1 MTFSARKLPAQGFAV
16 LMAVALAASTLSTKA
31 AGLFWFGLLIAGLV
45 AWGARG
51 FSSQAT
57 PVAAAAPDLGL
68 RLARIWLISCLLMLG
83 LKTIPMV
90 YWLGP
95 WQERHAEFR
104 LLIGAFAVWLIVPGE
119 RSRPAT
125 FRLIGNALALTCVLS
140 LVLVLGWTADAAPTN
155 RIPWAAGVS
164 LLSCTLM
171 YASYAL
177 DVPGG
182 QAQWWRFA
190 SFLAFLAVAFSG
202 VRGSYPLI
210 VVWPL
215 MLFLFHRGQR
225 KNAGLMTARR
235 WLYGGAALGLVAFA
249 LTHLPAGFSPV
260 ERIQSA
266 SAEIQARDPSSGAG
280 SRLTMWEASVQ
291 SVFKNPLW
299 GVGFAGGKSLLK
311 QVAQEPRAS
320 GISVLGH
327 FHSDYLHPA
336 VEFGLLG
343 LASYL
348 CVAAGL
354 LVMAIACLRHRAP
367 IPALGLGAILLMH
380 ASTGLTNV
388 NFAHNYYPA
397 VLSICVA
404 LVLLSCASI
413 KQSGDTAPAVADA

>member
-1 MTFSARKLPAQGFAV
+1 MMFAARDLSARVFGA
-16 LMAVALAASTLSTKA
+16 LMAAALAASTLSTKA
-31 AGLFWFGLLIAGLV
+31 AGVFWFGLLIAGL
-45 AWGARG
+45 ATWRTRA
-51 FSSQAT
+51 FAAPAT
-57 PVAAAAPDLGL
+57 PVAAAAPDLSL
-68 RLARIWLISCLLMLG
+68 RLARIWLVFCLLVLG
-83 LKTIPMV
+83 LKAIPMV
-90 YWLGP
+90 YWSGP
-95 WQERHAEFR
+95 WQERHGELR
-104 LLIGAFAVWLIVPGE
+104 LLIGAFAVWLIARGE

-125 FRLIGNALALTCVLS
+125 FRLIGNALALACVLS

-202 VRGSYPLI
+202 VRGSYLLI

-225 KNAGLMTARR
+225 KSVGPMTARR

-249 LTHLPAGFSPV
+249 LAYLSGEFSPGK
-260 ERIQSA
+260 RIQSA
-266 SAEIQARDPSSGAG
+266 ISEAKAQDPNTASGA
-280 SRLTMWEASVQ
+280 RLAMWEAAAESVLN
-291 SVFKNPLW
+291 NPLL
-299 GVGFAGGKSLLK
+299 GVGFTAGKALLK
-311 QVAQEPRAS
+311 RTAEKSQSREIAR
-320 GISVLGH
+320 LGH

-348 CVAAGL
+348 CVGAGL
-354 LVMAIACLRHRAP
+354 LVMAIVCLRHRAS
-367 IPALGLGAILLMH
+367 IPAQGLGAILLMH

-404 LVLLSCASI
+404 LVLLSCAFI
-413 KQSGDTAPAVADA
+413 KQSGDTAPATADI

>member
-51 FSSQAT
+51 FSAQAT

-90 YWLGP
+90 YWSGP

-119 RSRPAT
+119 RMRPAVFT
-125 FRLIGNALALTCVLS
+125 LIGHALALACALS
-140 LVLVLGWTADAAPTN
+140 LVLVLGWTANAAPTN

-202 VRGSYPLI
+202 VRGSYLLI

-249 LTHLPAGFSPV
+249 LTHLPAGFSPL

-266 SAEIQARDPSSGAG
+266 AAEAKSQDPNSANGARLA
-280 SRLTMWEASVQ
+280 MWEAAVESVAN
-291 SVFKNPLW
+291 NPLL
-299 GVGFAGGKSLLK
+299 GVGFTKGKALLQRTAENK
-311 QVAQEPRAS
+311 KSYEIAS
-320 GISVLGH
+320 LGH

-354 LVMAIACLRHRAP
+354 LVMAIVCLRHRAP

-388 NFAHNYYPA
+388 NFAHNYYPT
-397 VLSICVA
+397 VLAICVA

-413 KQSGDTAPAVADA
+413 KQSGDTAPVAADA

>member
-1 MTFSARKLPAQGFAV
+1 
-16 LMAVALAASTLSTKA
+16 
-31 AGLFWFGLLIAGLV
+31 
-45 AWGARG
+45 
-51 FSSQAT
+51 
-57 PVAAAAPDLGL
+57 L
-68 RLARIWLISCLLMLG
+68 RLARIWLVFCFLVLG
-83 LKTIPMV
+83 LKAIPMV
-90 YWLGP
+90 YWSGP
-95 WQERHAEFR
+95 WQERHGELR
-104 LLIGAFAVWLIVPGE
+104 LLIGAFAVWLIARGE

-125 FRLIGNALALTCVLS
+125 FRLIGNALALACVLS

-164 LLSCTLM
+164 LLSCTLL

-202 VRGSYPLI
+202 VRGSYLLI

-249 LTHLPAGFSPV
+249 LTHLPAGFSPL

-266 SAEIQARDPSSGAG
+266 AAEAKSQDPNSANGARLA
-280 SRLTMWEASVQ
+280 MWEAAVESVAN
-291 SVFKNPLW
+291 NPLL
-299 GVGFAGGKSLLK
+299 GVGFTKGKALLQRTAENK
-311 QVAQEPRAS
+311 KSYEIAS
-320 GISVLGH
+320 LGH

-354 LVMAIACLRHRAP
+354 LVMAIVCLRHRAP

-388 NFAHNYYPA
+388 NFAHNYYPT
-397 VLSICVA
+397 VLAICVA

-413 KQSGDTAPAVADA
+413 KQSGDTAPVAADA